1 MTKSYRQGGFIV
13 GFVLLCVQAAW
24 AQQPNFDGAWL
35 EDGLACTDIFVSNG
49 KTISFKRPTNVFV
62 AAFIFR
68 GRQLSTPLATCRIGR
83 IDTKVDRQVLNL
95 NCTTAVATEST
106 RAILAL
112 TSDGGLQRYN
122 VIDGGASAKY
132 QRCVPSAPKTP

>member
-1 MTKSYRQGGFIV
+1 MKSCRQGGFIV
-13 GFVLLCVQAAW
+13 GAILLCAQVAW
-24 AQQPNFDGAWL
+24 AQQPNFEGAWL
-35 EDGLACTDIFVSNG
+35 EDGLACTDIFTSNG
-49 KTISFKRPTNVFV
+49 KTTAFKRPTNVFV
-62 AAFIFR
+62 TAFIIR

-83 IDTKVDRQVLNL
+83 IDAQGDRQVLNL
-95 NCTTAVATEST
+95 NCTTTVATEST

-132 QRCVPSAPKTP
+132 QRCAPSAPKTP